1 MQILGQTVI
10 SADCRIPSFSV
21 ISNSRIANNVTIR
34 PGCGIDQSH
43 IAARAVLGPYSH
55 LPPGSEIG
63 EGAHVGNFVETKKA
77 RLGRG
82 AKANHL
88 TYRGHPEIGASVDLG
103 AGTITCTYNGQQ

>member
-34 PGCGIDQSH
+34 PGCVIDQSH

-55 LPPGSEIG
+55 LRPVSEIG

-82 AKANHL
+82 ANANHL
-88 TYRGHPEIGASVDLG
+88 TYLRYAVRATGANIGS
-103 AGTITCTYNGQQ
+103 CTMPSNYDSY